1 METKAEAA
9 DRTDA
14 NTASNLVNKF
24 TDTWNRHDTETLMTM
39 FHQQAVLINP
49 AFPGPVSGNS
59 MRAYLEAQLSAFP
72 DLKAE
77 VVGDTL
83 VGSST
88 VGGRHLITGT
98 WTKPM
103 TAGPLAGMAPS
114 GKAFTLQTAD
124 FIDIEDGKISKWT
137 QYYDR
142 MSLLTQLG
150 VIPPGK

>member
-1 METKAEAA
+1 METKAQVA
-9 DRTDA
+9 DQVHADTALKLSNNFIDA
-14 NTASNLVNKF
+14 
-24 TDTWNRHDTETLMTM
+24 WNSHDIETLMAM
-39 FHQQAVLINP
+39 FHQQGILINP
-49 AFPGPVSGNS
+49 AFPGPLSGNA
-59 MRAYLEAQLSAFP
+59 MRGFLEAQMSAFP
-72 DLKAE
+72 DIKAE
-77 VVGDTL
+77 AIGDTL

-114 GKAFTLQTAD
+114 GKAFTLQVAD
-124 FIDIEDGKISKWT
+124 FIDIKDGKIASWT

-150 VIPPGK
+150 IIPLGK